1 MARDFVAAVS
11 AEYERYKALG
21 EGAMAQLTDAQL
33 NQRAGDESNSAAMI
47 CWHMSG
53 NFASRFS
60 DFLTTDGEKSW
71 RAREEEFA
79 DRSVTRAELI
89 AKWEAGWSVLLTT
102 LSALNDADLDR
113 VVTIRRQ
120 PLPVRDALLRSL
132 AHASYHVGQI
142 VYLAKML
149 RKSGWRHLSIP
160 PGQSD
165 AYNRNPTYDKPNDF
179 VAHLKGQ

>member
-1 MARDFVAAVS
+1 MARDFVAAVA
-11 AEYERYKALG
+11 AEYGRYKALG
-21 EGAMAQLTDAQL
+21 EGAIAQLTDAQL
-33 NQRAGDESNSAAMI
+33 NQRAGDESNSVAMI

-79 DRSVTRAELI
+79 SRTVTRAELT
-89 AKWEAGWSVLLTT
+89 AKWESGWSVLLTT
-102 LSALNDADLDR
+102 LGALTDADLDR
-113 VVTIRRQ
+113 PVTIRRQ
-120 PLPVRDALLRSL
+120 PLLVRDALLRSL

-142 VYLAKML
+142 VYVAKAL

-165 AYNRNPTYDKPNDF
+165 AYNRNPIYDKPNDV
-179 VAHLKGQ
+179 VAHAQGN